1 MKKNYFLI
9 VFYFCYLGLY
19 AQTNSSFIQ
28 KITKEA
34 DSLKNIEQYDKA
46 LKKYEGLI
54 ESLKKEKKH
63 KEWISAIDEHY
74 KLLILANKPAK
85 QRQEVLE
92 GIIQYAEKN
101 IAKNT
106 PLLSNAYILVC
117 EKYNDYQFNSEKAWV
132 YANKA
137 LENEEQ
143 INEKND
149 DKYIREV
156 DIYLVL
162 ARSNDIYYEGRV
174 GNYKKS
180 IDYLKKALTIF
191 SKLPLS
197 KQVKALFTKGKIYNL
212 LGLFYSN
219 VGLPKDTAHQ
229 NLDTAIIYY
238 KKSYIIYQ
246 KIKIYPLKTAQA
258 ASNIGVIYNNSFGT
272 PYKNINYD
280 SAFAYFKK
288 SEEISLHIPKSINY
302 KKLLSDLYFF
312 MWINAEHRKT
322 DSLVYYAHKSLQT
335 IYPLQSDD
343 VFALPD
349 FKNKNHIIDY
359 DQTVK
364 ALIHKIMALRNQY
377 TRAKD
382 KKYLDFAYQLC
393 FSMDTLS
400 KYYKQEYAKQH
411 LYFDRTYADYTDMLL
426 DLCALYPARKEEFER
441 QGFYF
446 FETYLNG
453 ILDEHNPSRGQL
465 PDSLQTKYKQLKQQY
480 INLDNKKL
488 LTKNKSE
495 TEKIDREMT
504 AIFFEEEKLNKYIQ
518 QKHPDYYTAS
528 QTRKAPQYEEVKQ
541 YLNDETVVLVLG
553 FDNHFEKDVF
563 SWCFTKDAVQ
573 FRRTPTQL
581 KEKMLRPK
589 MDSFSRAVRREINQ
603 SSKIYIDNAYF
614 LYQILIAPH
623 EALLKDKKRL
633 IIISN
638 GKLVNFP
645 YGALHTK
652 AFSYQKNKKIEW
664 KEMPFLVKQFSKGIG
679 FCPSLNNL
687 VANTHYK
694 TKVYANE
701 LKMYVPVYDEV
712 EGSIPH
718 HNQALCEHL
727 KISESEGKRGGLS
740 KIFKKKG
747 DFMGFGI
754 LKGTLE
760 EAKSIE
766 KLMQSK
772 KLPYQVF
779 YRKDATEDAL
789 QKRIDSRILHF
800 PLHSFSNPSE
810 YTLSFIALYQ
820 PALGDSTVIKEGK
833 KQDGILVY
841 NEIGLLNLNTSL
853 VVLSSCESGIGE
865 LSNNTVMSLGYKFLC
880 SGVPNVLSTLWQIDD
895 EKTGNLMPLF
905 YKYLYETEQKYDYSE
920 ALQKMCIDAIN
931 NPETAE
937 PYFWAGFQLHYKWE
951 K

>member
-1 MKKNYFLI
+1 
-9 VFYFCYLGLY
+9 
-19 AQTNSSFIQ
+19 
-28 KITKEA
+28 
-34 DSLKNIEQYDKA
+34 
-46 LKKYEGLI
+46 
-54 ESLKKEKKH
+54 
-63 KEWISAIDEHY
+63 
-74 KLLILANKPAK
+74 
-85 QRQEVLE
+85 
-92 GIIQYAEKN
+92 
-101 IAKNT
+101 
-106 PLLSNAYILVC
+106 
-117 EKYNDYQFNSEKAWV
+117 
-132 YANKA
+132 
-137 LENEEQ
+137 
-143 INEKND
+143 
-149 DKYIREV
+149 
-156 DIYLVL
+156 
-162 ARSNDIYYEGRV
+162 
-174 GNYKKS
+174 
-180 IDYLKKALTIF
+180 
-191 SKLPLS
+191 
-197 KQVKALFTKGKIYNL
+197 
-212 LGLFYSN
+212 
-219 VGLPKDTAHQ
+219 
-229 NLDTAIIYY
+229 
-238 KKSYIIYQ
+238 
-246 KIKIYPLKTAQA
+246 
-258 ASNIGVIYNNSFGT
+258 
-272 PYKNINYD
+272 
-280 SAFAYFKK
+280 
-288 SEEISLHIPKSINY
+288 
-302 KKLLSDLYFF
+302 
-312 MWINAEHRKT
+312 
-322 DSLVYYAHKSLQT
+322 
-335 IYPLQSDD
+335 
-343 VFALPD
+343 
-349 FKNKNHIIDY
+349 
-359 DQTVK
+359 
-364 ALIHKIMALRNQY
+364 
-377 TRAKD
+377 
-382 KKYLDFAYQLC
+382 
-393 FSMDTLS
+393 MDTLS

-411 LYFDRTYADYTDMLL
+411 SYFAETHCEYNAILL
-426 DLCALYPARKEEFER
+426 DLCALYPTRKEEFER
-441 QGFYF
+441 QGLCF

-453 ILDEHNPSRGQL
+453 ILDEHNTSRGQL

-495 TEKIDREMT
+495 TEKVDREMT
-504 AIFFEEEKLNKYIQ
+504 KHFFEEEKLNQYIQ

-528 QTRKAPQYEEVKQ
+528 QTRKAPQCEEVKQ
-541 YLNDETVVLVLG
+541 YLDDETVVLVLS
-553 FDNHFEKDVF
+553 FESDFFETSIF

-573 FRRTPTQL
+573 FKRTPTQL
-581 KEKMLRPK
+581 KEKMLRAK

-603 SSKIYIDNAYF
+603 ASKIYIDNAYF

-638 GKLVNFP
+638 GRLVNFP

-694 TKVYANE
+694 NKVYANE
-701 LKMYVPVYDEV
+701 LKMYVPVYDNV

-718 HNQALCEHL
+718 HNQALFRDL
-727 KISESEGKRGGLS
+727 KVSETNIRARGISKMFTKAGNFFG
-740 KIFKKKG
+740 FKE
-747 DFMGFGI
+747 
-754 LKGTLE
+754 LVGTLK

-820 PALGDSTVIKEGK
+820 PALGDSTAIKQGK

-880 SGVPNVLSTLWQIDD
+880 SGVPNVFSTLWQIDD

-931 NPETAE
+931 SPETAE
-937 PYFWAGFQLHYKWE
+937 PYFWAGFQLQYKWE